1 MNSYIIMI
9 ENRNYDKWTIH
20 NMETMEEADNDVT
33 HPLTNK
39 LFSMDVFSFIS
50 PVGETVPQSQLCN
63 SIRIERSPVRTN
75 TNISGVLILKNNKTY
90 GRHHRNH
97 KLLYKCIPDDKRIPI
112 FLVPYE
118 IKTYGFNKNLSNIYV
133 TIEFDLW
140 DDKHPMGKLTNVI
153 GEVDELNSYYEYQ
166 LYCKSLNSSIQ
177 KFTSDTKKSIKYKQ
191 TGQEEE
197 MMQDIGDTYDC
208 KGKGIQDR
216 TDWPIYTIDPIDSTD
231 FDDAVG
237 HTYYLSEERGIMVS
251 KLSIYISN
259 VSLLLDSLN
268 LWSSFS
274 KRISTIYLPDRKR
287 PMLPTVL
294 SDGLCSLVENKT
306 RFAYVMDIHILE
318 GEIIDIE
325 YLNAKIRVNKNY
337 RYEEDELLELD
348 EYNVILNIAKSLIPT
363 YKYISSIRNSHD
375 LVAYLMILMNYE
387 SAKEMLKFNNG
398 IFRNVIAERIPD
410 TPIPQTLSHDVLMF
424 FKMWNSGAAQY
435 INIERLPPGT
445 IIRHDTLEVDAY
457 LHITSPIRRLVDL
470 LNMIKLQH
478 NLSITELSS
487 EAEKFYTEWTK
498 KIEYINTTM
507 QAIRKVQNDCALIS
521 LVHSNKELINS
532 IYDGYVFDR
541 IDRSGIWQYNVYI
554 PVLKWMS
561 KITTCTKL
569 NNYDTA
575 RFRLHL
581 FKDEDSVK
589 RKLRLSVFTE

>member
-50 PVGETVPQSQLCN
+50 PVGEIVPQSQLCN

-75 TNISGVLILKNNKTY
+75 KNISGVLILKNNKTY

-208 KGKGIQDR
+208 KGKGIHDR

-237 HTYYLSEERGIMVS
+237 HTYYLNEERGIMVS

-337 RYEEDELLELD
+337 RYEEDALLELD

-375 LVAYLMILMNYE
+375 LIAYLMILMNYE

-435 INIERLPPGT
+435 INIEHLPPGT